1 MANQLHGQTLITGAV
16 GGLGTAMTQRLLGEG
31 HTIIACDRA
40 QEQAGAWLDK
50 LPADQRERVTFYPLD
65 VTKEEQVN
73 VLAETLRG
81 KGVHVAY
88 LVNNAGIHGA
98 GTESRVWER
107 TLRVNTYGTFYLTRV
122 FAPAMKG
129 RRFGRI
135 VNLASLSAY
144 HALGEQ
150 GPYAAAKGAITGY
163 TRSVALDLAAYGV
176 TVNAIAP
183 GLILHDGLKVVFS
196 DKELEGMA
204 RGIPVGRAG
213 KPEEIAATVSFLLSN
228 DAAFVTGQTI
238 HVNGG
243 SYLPG

>member
-1 MANQLHGQTLITGAV
+1 MTKQLQGHALITGAV
-16 GGLGTAMTQRLLGEG
+16 GGLGAAMVHRLLGEG
-31 HTIIACDRA
+31 HTIVACDRA
-40 QEQAGAWLDK
+40 QDQAGAWLERI
-50 LPADQRERVTFYPLD
+50 PADQRSRVDFYPLD

-73 VLAETLRG
+73 ALAETLRG
-81 KGVHVAY
+81 KGVHIAY

-98 GTESRVWER
+98 GVESRVWER

-122 FAPAMKG
+122 FAPAMKE

-150 GPYAAAKGAITGY
+150 GPYAAAKAAITGY
-163 TRSVALDLAAYGV
+163 TRSVALDLAAFGV

-183 GLILHDGLKVVFS
+183 GLILHEGLTVVFS
-196 DKELEGMA
+196 EKELERMA
-204 RGIPVGRAG
+204 HGIPVGRAG
-213 KPEEIAATVSFLLSN
+213 KPEEIAATVSFLLSD
-228 DAAFVTGQTI
+228 DAAFITGQTI

>member
-1 MANQLHGQTLITGAV
+1 MTKQFQGQVLVTGAV
-16 GGLGTAMTQRLLGEG
+16 GGLGTAMVHRLLGEG

-40 QEQAGAWLDK
+40 QDQAGAWLERI
-50 LPADQRERVTFYPLD
+50 PADQRGRVEFHPLD

-73 VLAETLRG
+73 ALAETLRG
-81 KGVHVAY
+81 KGVHIAY

-122 FAPAMKG
+122 FAPAMKE

-150 GPYAAAKGAITGY
+150 GPYAAAKAAITGY

-196 DKELEGMA
+196 DKELERMA
-204 RGIPVGRAG
+204 QGIPIGRAG
-213 KPEEIAATVSFLLSN
+213 KPDEIAATVSFLLSD
-228 DAAFVTGQTI
+228 DAAFITGQTI

>member
-1 MANQLHGQTLITGAV
+1 M
-16 GGLGTAMTQRLLGEG
+16 
-31 HTIIACDRA
+31 
-40 QEQAGAWLDK
+40 
-50 LPADQRERVTFYPLD
+50 
-65 VTKEEQVN
+65 KE
-73 VLAETLRG
+73 
-81 KGVHVAY
+81 
-88 LVNNAGIHGA
+88 
-98 GTESRVWER
+98 
-107 TLRVNTYGTFYLTRV
+107 
-122 FAPAMKG
+122 

-150 GPYAAAKGAITGY
+150 GPYAAAKAAITGY

-196 DKELEGMA
+196 DKELERMA
-204 RGIPVGRAG
+204 QGIPIGRAG
-213 KPEEIAATVSFLLSN
+213 KPDEIAATVSFLLSD
-228 DAAFVTGQTI
+228 DAAFITGQTI

>member
-1 MANQLHGQTLITGAV
+1 MTSQLHGQVLLTGAV

-40 QEQAGAWLDK
+40 QEQAGAWLDRF
-50 LPADQRERVTFYPLD
+50 PTDQRGRVSFYPLD

-73 VLAETLRG
+73 TLADTLRS
-81 KGVHVAY
+81 KGASIAY
-88 LVNNAGIHGA
+88 LINNAGIHGA
-98 GTESRVWER
+98 GAESRVWER
-107 TLRVNTYGTFYLTRV
+107 TLRVNIHGTFYLTRV
-122 FAPAMKG
+122 FSPAMKERG
-129 RRFGRI
+129 FGRI

-150 GPYAAAKGAITGY
+150 GPYAAAKAAVAGY

-176 TVNAIAP
+176 TMNALAP

-196 DKELEGMA
+196 EKQLEAMA
-204 RGIPVGRAG
+204 RDIPVGRAG
-213 KPEEIAATVSFLLSN
+213 KPEEIAAIVSFLLSD
-228 DAAFVTGQTI
+228 DAAFITGQTI